1 MWTDI
6 TRRRHSRAGL
16 RYPSDLRDTER
27 ALIEPLFPPA
37 KSGGRPRSIELRE
50 VMNAILYLA
59 TGGCKWRMLPKD
71 FSPLSTV
78 QRYFYAWRDSG
89 LWQAINHMLVMAARE
104 IAGREASPK

>member
-1 MWTDI
+1 
-6 TRRRHSRAGL
+6 
-16 RYPSDLRDTER
+16 
-27 ALIEPLFPPA
+27 
-37 KSGGRPRSIELRE
+37 
-50 VMNAILYLA
+50 
-59 TGGCKWRMLPKD
+59 MLPKD